1 MENNRQNI
9 GDRGYEQSAMAWIEI
24 SDTEIST
31 TLLKWK
37 CLSKDLKKARDAP
50 KKRTSQAEGSA
61 VASKIP
67 GIFEKQ
73 HRGQND

>member
-1 MENNRQNI
+1 
-9 GDRGYEQSAMAWIEI
+9 MAWIEI

-50 KKRTSQAEGSA
+50 KKRASQAEGSA

-67 GIFEKQ
+67 GIF
-73 HRGQND
+73 

>member
-1 MENNRQNI
+1 
-9 GDRGYEQSAMAWIEI
+9 MAWIEI

-50 KKRTSQAEGSA
+50 KKRASQAEGSA
-61 VASKIP
+61 IASKIP
-67 GIFEKQ
+67 GIFGKQ